1 MANLNNLNNSN
12 NNSKNNNYKTIMKI
26 VNLIK
31 ANLQTQ
37 TIIHLDLLNKEKLD
51 KVWQQ
56 TLVMDLQI

>member
-1 MANLNNLNNSN
+1 
-12 NNSKNNNYKTIMKI
+12 MKI